1 MWLFENSIVCQVCLM
16 PFIFEWFAVTGPT
29 SVGLVAVFARTEGV
43 SALGLLIIS
52 IWTVLFGEF
61 DPGSG

>member
-1 MWLFENSIVCQVCLM
+1 MCQVCLM

-52 IWTVLFGEF
+52 IWTVFVWRV
-61 DPGSG
+61 